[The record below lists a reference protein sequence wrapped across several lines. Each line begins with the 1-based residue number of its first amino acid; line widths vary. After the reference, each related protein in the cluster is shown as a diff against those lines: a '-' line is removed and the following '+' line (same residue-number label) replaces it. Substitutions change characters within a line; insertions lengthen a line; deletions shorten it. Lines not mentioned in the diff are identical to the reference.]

1 MLSYS
6 ARYILCRTNIISI
19 TSLTLKDI
27 CVEHSDI
34 SGAEGIRTPDLL
46 LAKQA
51 LSQLSYSHTVNYC
64 IRCCVAVKDL
74 SLFSLWHSCY
84 TKRGYIDAEHYLFDG
99 FHRGDS
105 ILFIALY
112 FTAGSG
118 ISGQPSGGIN
128 PYPRPS

>member
-6 ARYILCRTNIISI
+6 ARYILCRTNVISI

-51 LSQLSYSHTVNYC
+51 LSRLSYSPNANYC
-64 IRCCVAVKDL
+64 IKYCVVAKALPFFVCGIAVIL
-74 SLFSLWHSCY
+74 
-84 TKRGYIDAEHYLFDG
+84 RGGYIDAKYNLLDSSR
-99 FHRGDS
+99 RGD
-105 ILFIALY
+105 FIIFITLY
-112 FTAGSG
+112 FTTGSD
-118 ISGQPSGGIN
+118 ISGQHSRCIGPYSGTC
-128 PYPRPS
+128 